1 MTGPLARIPW
11 ATWKPRLLDCLGD
24 YGRRAFASDLLAG
37 LTVGVVALPLAMAF
51 GIASGVTPQAGIY
64 TAIVGGF
71 LVSLLGGSRIQIG
84 GPTGA
89 FVVIVAGI
97 IAKEGLSG
105 LLMVTMMAGVILLF
119 LALTGLGQAVK
130 FIPRPVVLGFTNGI
144 ALLIASTQIKDFLGL
159 KLAGNPS
166 EFFERMGAIA
176 AALPSVDPLAIGL
189 ATGSLALVLLVPK
202 WIPRLPGSI
211 VALLAGTAAV
221 AVFGLP
227 VETIGS
233 KFGGIPSSLPPIAI
247 PQFRADL
254 ILPLLPSAL
263 TVALLAA
270 VESLLSAVVADSMS
284 GDRHNSSAELLAQ
297 GVANLIVPLVGGIP
311 VTGAIART
319 ATNYR
324 SGAKTPVAGMVHAV
338 TLLVIVLLLAP
349 LAIHVPLAT
358 LAAVLFVVAYNM
370 GEWREIGGIWR
381 LDWTDKSVWMITF
394 ALTVMADLTIAVE
407 TGIALAALLYIYR
420 VTETTSVSMV
430 TREYIEAG
438 HAHVLQGK
446 DLPDYVTILRIHGP
460 FLFGMTD
467 KLLDATADLDAFA
480 PIVILRLRNMN
491 AIDATGLHALERL
504 SDRLKRSGRTLVLCG
519 AAISRRRSSS
529 RPSSWST
536 WAGRTS
542 WRTCR
547 RRWNA
552 RTRSGRR
559 PRSKRVSAR
568 PPAGVRPL
576 AGLALRRGLLG
587 RRRLGFRDVG
597 LGRLLLAFADR
608 RQALAQRLHE
618 VDDLRRR
625 LFLGR
630 DHFLAGNLGVD
641 DPAQLA
647 LVLVLVPA
655 SDPAASRTSRSPA
668 GRAAPRRASA
678 SPAAGRTRTPR
689 SSRGSR
695 RPGAACTSPGPS
707 RAPRRPPG
715 IPGRRGR
722 PCRCR
727 PCRPCPRG

>member
-1 MTGPLARIPW
+1 M
-11 ATWKPRLLDCLGD
+11 
-24 YGRRAFASDLLAG
+24 
-37 LTVGVVALPLAMAF
+37 GVVALPLAMAF

-97 IAKEGLSG
+97 VAKEGLSG

-176 AALPSVDPLAIGL
+176 EALPSIDPLAVGL

-297 GVANLIVPLVGGIP
+297 GVANLVVPLVGGIP

-420 VTETTSVSMV
+420 VTETTSVSTV

-438 HAHVLQGK
+438 RAHVLQGK

-491 AIDATGLHALERL
+491 AIDATGLHALERF

-519 AAISRRRSSS
+519 A
-529 RPSSWST
+529 
-536 WAGRTS
+536 
-542 WRTCR
+542 
-547 RRWNA
+547 
-552 RTRSGRR
+552 
-559 PRSKRVSAR
+559 
-568 PPAGVRPL
+568 
-576 AGLALRRGLLG
+576 
-587 RRRLGFRDVG
+587 RD
-597 LGRLLLAFADR
+597 
-608 RQALAQRLHE
+608 Q
-618 VDDLRRR
+618 
-625 LFLGR
+625 
-630 DHFLAGNLGVD
+630 
-641 DPAQLA
+641 
-647 LVLVLVPA
+647 
-655 SDPAASRTSRSPA
+655 PAAFLEQA
-668 GRAAPRRASA
+668 EFVEHVGRENIVAHVQAALERAHEIR
-678 SPAAGRTRTPR
+678 PKAA
-689 SSRGSR
+689 
-695 RPGAACTSPGPS
+695 
-707 RAPRRPPG
+707 
-715 IPGRRGR
+715 
-722 PCRCR
+722 
-727 PCRPCPRG
+727 

>member
-1 MTGPLARIPW
+1 MMRLLARIPW
-11 ATWKPRLLDCLGD
+11 AVWRPRLLDCLGTYD
-24 YGRRAFASDLLAG
+24 RRTLASDLLAG
-37 LTVGVVALPLAMAF
+37 VTVGVVALPLAMAF

-159 KLAGNPS
+159 TLPGNPS
-166 EFFERMGAIA
+166 EFFARMGAIA
-176 AALPSVDPLAIGL
+176 AALPTIDPRAVGL
-189 ATGSLALVLLVPK
+189 ATLSLALVLLVPK
-202 WIPRLPGSI
+202 WLPRLPGSI

-221 AVFGLP
+221 ALFQLP

-233 KFGGIPSSLPPIAI
+233 KFGGIPSSLPAIAV

-319 ATNYR
+319 ATNHR
-324 SGAKTPVAGMVHAV
+324 SGARTPVAGMVHAV
-338 TLLVIVLLLAP
+338 TLLGVVLLLAP
-349 LAIHVPLAT
+349 LATYVPLAT

-381 LDWTDKSVWMITF
+381 LAWADKSVWAITF

-420 VTETTSVSMV
+420 VTETTSVSTV
-430 TREYIEAG
+430 TRAYIEDG
-438 HAHVLQGK
+438 RPHVLQDK
-446 DLPDYVTILRIHGP
+446 ELPAYVTILRIHGP

-467 KLLDATADLDAFA
+467 KLLDATANLEAFA
-480 PIVILRLRNMN
+480 PIVILRLRNMT

-504 SDRLKRSGRTLVLCG
+504 SDRLTRSGRTLLLCG
-519 AAISRRRSSS
+519 ARDQ
-529 RPSSWST
+529 
-536 WAGRTS
+536 
-542 WRTCR
+542 
-547 RRWNA
+547 
-552 RTRSGRR
+552 
-559 PRSKRVSAR
+559 
-568 PPAGVRPL
+568 PA
-576 AGLALRRGLLG
+576 
-587 RRRLGFRDVG
+587 
-597 LGRLLLAFADR
+597 AF
-608 RQALAQRLHE
+608 LAQAAFVEH
-618 VDDLRRR
+618 V
-625 LFLGR
+625 GR
-630 DHFLAGNLGVD
+630 ENIVPHVQA
-641 DPAQLA
+641 A
-647 LVLVLVPA
+647 LERAHQIRPH
-655 SDPAASRTSRSPA
+655 AA
-668 GRAAPRRASA
+668 
-678 SPAAGRTRTPR
+678 
-689 SSRGSR
+689 
-695 RPGAACTSPGPS
+695 
-707 RAPRRPPG
+707 
-715 IPGRRGR
+715 
-722 PCRCR
+722 
-727 PCRPCPRG
+727 